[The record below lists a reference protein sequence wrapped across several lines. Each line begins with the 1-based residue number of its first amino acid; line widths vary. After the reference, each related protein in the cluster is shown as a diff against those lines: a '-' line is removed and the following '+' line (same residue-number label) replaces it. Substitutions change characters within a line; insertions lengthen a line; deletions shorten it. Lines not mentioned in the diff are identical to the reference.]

1 MRIVKKQSLRDVLT
15 RTELK
20 AQWPLVRLL
29 GAFLQVTRALAY
41 AHARGIMHNDTK
53 PENILL
59 GDFGEVYLAD
69 WGLAKPMGNVAM
81 DLQLPSLNG
90 DPAKHNG
97 SSSQTSGTPGYIAP
111 EVLRRDTDLD
121 GRADLFALG
130 VILYELLTGV
140 HPFDL
145 GTGAGAML
153 LATVDR
159 TPKRPRDIV
168 PGCPLLLED
177 LCLKMLAKDKSERP
191 RTADEVIT
199 EVEAFL
205 EGAKERERRRAEA
218 QALCARAREPVLKFQ
233 HLETE
238 RQRLG
243 ELAKQ
248 TLKQAKGWEPVE
260 RKRAGWSLEDRA
272 AESERESGRALAEA
286 IELYTKALGY
296 DAECLD
302 AHDGLADLYWSRAR
316 AAEAERRP
324 ALQIYYEA
332 LVTDHDQGKYA
343 ALLRADSGLSISTDP
358 PGANVTVYRYV
369 ERDRV
374 LVATDER
381 YLGRTPLQGVRLDP
395 GSYLVVLKAAG
406 HRDVRY
412 PLLLARGA
420 RHNAHV
426 RLYTN
431 EAIGDDY
438 VYVPGGVAIIGGD
451 PDAMEPLPRQDVEVP
466 DFAIAR
472 FPVTFR
478 EYCRFLDDL
487 ERTDPA
493 AAEKRAPHD
502 VRGSEGLV
510 ARRGASGGWEPIGE
524 RLIEGEARKLYPLE
538 EGRDWDV
545 PILLV
550 DWFDALA
557 YCRWRSARE
566 GTQVRLATEAE
577 WEKAARGTDGRFYP
591 WGDRFDPTFCH
602 MRESRPFVQQ
612 PEPVGMF
619 PTDESPYG
627 VRDMAGGV
635 REWMGDIHGSQTAE
649 ALNAEAEPSPDTP
662 RGETSMRRVRSGAWN
677 VDSRWARAA
686 SRGAGHFA
694 LTRGMGLGFRV
705 AKSLAR

>member
-1 MRIVKKQSLRDVLT
+1 M
-15 RTELK
+15 
-20 AQWPLVRLL
+20 
-29 GAFLQVTRALAY
+29 
-41 AHARGIMHNDTK
+41 
-53 PENILL
+53 
-59 GDFGEVYLAD
+59 
-69 WGLAKPMGNVAM
+69 
-81 DLQLPSLNG
+81 
-90 DPAKHNG
+90 
-97 SSSQTSGTPGYIAP
+97 
-111 EVLRRDTDLD
+111 
-121 GRADLFALG
+121 
-130 VILYELLTGV
+130 
-140 HPFDL
+140 
-145 GTGAGAML
+145 
-153 LATVDR
+153 
-159 TPKRPRDIV
+159 
-168 PGCPLLLED
+168 
-177 LCLKMLAKDKSERP
+177 
-191 RTADEVIT
+191 
-199 EVEAFL
+199 
-205 EGAKERERRRAEA
+205 
-218 QALCARAREPVLKFQ
+218 LKFQ

-272 AESERESGRALAEA
+272 AEAERESGRALAEA

-296 DAECLD
+296 DAESAD

-343 ALLRADSGLSISTDP
+343 ALLRADARLSISTDP

-381 YLGRTPLQGVRLDP
+381 YLGRTPVQGVRLDP

-420 RHNAHV
+420 RHDAHV

-431 EAIGDDY
+431 ESIGEDY
-438 VYVPGGVAIIGGD
+438 VYVPGGVAIVGGD

-510 ARRGASGGWEPIGE
+510 VRRGARGGWEPIGE

-545 PILLV
+545 PVLLV

-557 YCRWRSARE
+557 YCRWRSAIE
-566 GTQVRLATEAE
+566 GTQVRLPTEAE

-619 PTDESPYG
+619 PTDESPYA

-635 REWMGDIHGSQTAE
+635 REWMGDIHGSHTAE